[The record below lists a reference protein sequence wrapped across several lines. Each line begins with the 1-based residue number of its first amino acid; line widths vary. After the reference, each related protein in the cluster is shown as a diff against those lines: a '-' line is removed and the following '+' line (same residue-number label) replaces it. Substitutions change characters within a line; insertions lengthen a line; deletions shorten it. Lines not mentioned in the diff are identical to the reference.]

1 MRIDFF
7 RNEAVILKK
16 LGMIGCVV
24 LAQWCGSASLSAAN
38 EIGGNL
44 GWGFRGTADRS
55 VAVSSEDMRQRH
67 NGSYYQQ
74 WNVNNTYNTY
84 NSSSSVINGNQTNCT
99 LSAAA
104 TGNQGTT
111 SSYASTASPAVTS
124 TPQTSAYATGNQ
136 SNGSY
141 SGAGGTLTAPLNS
154 VQDSY
159 GSPVGSGV
167 TGTVSSAGVGQ
178 LSSGLT
184 SSSQVLNSNQGS
196 TGSPTVATVS
206 RSSACSGSVGGQ
218 QARGIR

>member
-1 MRIDFF
+1 
-7 RNEAVILKK
+7 VIFKK
-16 LGMIGCVV
+16 LGVIGCVV
-24 LAQWCGSASLSAAN
+24 LAQWCGSANLAAAN

-44 GWGFRGTADRS
+44 GWGFRSGGDRS
-55 VAVSSEDMRQRH
+55 VGIAAEDMRQRH

-74 WNVNNTYNTY
+74 WTTNNTYNTY
-84 NSSSSVINGNQTNCT
+84 NSTSSVVNGNQTSCN

-111 SSYASTASPAVTS
+111 SSYASTASPTVTS

-178 LSSGLT
+178 LSSGGT

-196 TGSPTVATVS
+196 TGSPTLATVT
-206 RSSACSGSVGGQ
+206 RSSACAGTASGGGSGRQ
-218 QARGIR
+218 TRGVR

>member
-1 MRIDFF
+1 
-7 RNEAVILKK
+7 VILRK
-16 LGMIGCVV
+16 LGVIGWVV

-44 GWGFRGTADRS
+44 GWGFRNSTDRS
-55 VAVSSEDMRQRH
+55 VAITSEDIRQRR

-74 WNVNNTYNTY
+74 WNTTNNYNTY
-84 NSSSSVINGNQTNCT
+84 NSTSSVINGNQTNCN

-111 SSYASTASPAVTS
+111 SSYASTASPTVTS

-136 SNGSY
+136 ANGTY

-196 TGSPTVATVS
+196 TGSPTVATVT
-206 RSSACSGSVGGQ
+206 RSSACAGSAAGQ
-218 QARGIR
+218 QARGLR